1 MVWLKAAAAISTYAW
16 ARARPGRSRPCLRA
30 MPLAPAQS
38 PLHTA
43 SDAEIKNAP
52 SRCFRLRANNCHAPS
67 AVRDGSAL
75 LCPWFHL
82 NSRLAGAHFIPGNGG
97 GRRAISCPQLQG
109 AFPRAPGGLAP
120 DVLSL
125 HPQAAATVPCQ
136 RCMEHFITENRRCQG
151 KSACSARLFS
161 GGLQVGL
168 QNQVDI
174 AGQGA
179 VLCAAPCGMEDKIK
193 PGRSQLGSPR
203 LVWRRNFRPLG
214 QRR

>member
-82 NSRLAGAHFIPGNGG
+82 NSRLADAHSSPGNGG
-97 GRRAISCPQLQG
+97 DRQGISAPRLQG
-109 AFPRAPGGLAP
+109 AFPPSPARARTIRPLSCPGNRSYFS
-120 DVLSL
+120 LSQPFL
-125 HPQAAATVPCQ
+125 DIVRTVSRFARNVKAGPK
-136 RCMEHFITENRRCQG
+136 
-151 KSACSARLFS
+151 KSL
-161 GGLQVGL
+161 LK
-168 QNQVDI
+168 
-174 AGQGA
+174 
-179 VLCAAPCGMEDKIK
+179 PCGPPSM
-193 PGRSQLGSPR
+193 
-203 LVWRRNFRPLG
+203 F
-214 QRR
+214 

>member
-82 NSRLAGAHFIPGNGG
+82 NSRLAGAHSIPITAGTGG
-97 GRRAISCPQLQG
+97 PFPARSRRKCLRRPASEGLHRPPSLWRQPGGYCFAPQL
-109 AFPRAPGGLAP
+109 
-120 DVLSL
+120 
-125 HPQAAATVPCQ
+125 
-136 RCMEHFITENRRCQG
+136 
-151 KSACSARLFS
+151 
-161 GGLQVGL
+161 LQVF
-168 QNQVDI
+168 I
-174 AGQGA
+174 
-179 VLCAAPCGMEDKIK
+179 VLYPARRRQEAF
-193 PGRSQLGSPR
+193 LGEWAFLKS
-203 LVWRRNFRPLG
+203 VSKKCSTFS
-214 QRR
+214 